1 MAHRVG
7 GRTWDSYLSV
17 QLEIRSQLVVGKEIW
32 GRQLTTRGGGGVK
45 LGSQKGVI
53 LAARN
58 EPKFEGALNSI
69 SPRRLGDR
77 IRHSIRDAPGVQ
89 RRLPCLWLSKI
100 SMPPGLV
107 TNPIGSTNAKMAKL
121 STLTLG

>member
-1 MAHRVG
+1 M
-7 GRTWDSYLSV
+7 YN
-17 QLEIRSQLVVGKEIW
+17 LELGAGSLWAERYGAAN
-32 GRQLTTRGGGGVK
+32 GPHGGVK

-58 EPKFEGALNSI
+58 EPKFGGAPNSI

-77 IRHSIRDAPGVQ
+77 IRHSIPDPSGVQ
-89 RRLPCLWLSKI
+89 QRLPCTLLSKI
-100 SMPPGLV
+100 YMPLGVV
-107 TNPIGSTNAKMAKL
+107 TIPIGSTNAKMAKL